1 MQMLDL
7 ERLTGSVTNF
17 REQAEETASD
27 DNPAGAGPGGK

>member
-1 MQMLDL
+1 MLMLDF
-7 ERLTGSVTNF
+7 ERLTGSVMSF